1 MRPSA
6 RKTKC
11 SIANVWKL
19 GSANRPGSL
28 GSNSL
33 PHHRAQE
40 VPQERTYRDLA
51 DLQYSSSLVTR
62 ESSTKFPAH
71 RRANLVRAELL
82 RRGTI
87 CREIA
92 LAGSRYSTSEK
103 PVP

>member
-19 GSANRPGSL
+19 GSANRPGTL

-40 VPQERTYRDLA
+40 VPQERTSRDLA
-51 DLQYSSSLVTR
+51 TWSGI
-62 ESSTKFPAH
+62 
-71 RRANLVRAELL
+71 N
-82 RRGTI
+82 I
-87 CREIA
+87 
-92 LAGSRYSTSEK
+92 
-103 PVP
+103 